1 MTNFTEE
8 CKLNIRT
15 KYLLEDVLGG
25 YSIITNEDGLVDV
38 GYHYSKVT
46 LVNSKENDKYSIEL
60 HVSAATKGA
69 NVTIAHNGNW
79 DTKSAFMCSR
89 ALVHE
94 QDIDEVSNM
103 LYREIIRGG
112 KIPTTI
118 ARITVGL
125 YHWMLTGETKDPENN
140 YLPIAI
146 HVDDEDTNVLR
157 IANRLHVNTNDA
169 RVTSLMGEDTE
180 KDFFSFS
187 IDKEFKVFK
196 VSNAYGDVVDSRLFD
211 DISELE
217 GIITNNQALYKFI
230 MGAYH
235 DFCEM
240 KPEVFDARYGV
251 QELKDEDEEMDLES
265 EKAPFPYIEDIFGD
279 WAMKINDYDY
289 DENHASY
296 QLTNAS
302 AGEQMLIT
310 FNHNVNHIAVE
321 VCESGAE
328 DTGVVYSKQ
337 ISTDHP
343 DFDKGSTPENGLAIS
358 NAIDRRYRNLFT
370 AVYLAEQYRKQTGMT
385 IPLIIKPVHNG
396 LILANA
402 VAAIYHVIYLDK
414 DSDNALPI
422 YRCNFDLGY
431 FGPCDAEGSFRHMTS
446 IEDGMMSIQGAY
458 SHDAGGLVRYLEAV
472 RDIYDQGGN
481 IALSKK
487 YSNLAEMSIVKACEQ
502 IGDTYIESI
511 PRNKGILAQILNTVI
526 PDKSSSRNLK
536 GALVTNKPD
545 GSKTAVEFIAPVDVM
560 KLFDTTTRIKADPN
574 GSTIELPKDESAE
587 SKSFFDMASHY
598 KFEKTADGDVT
609 ISITL
614 PRLQAEQLEEFIK
627 H

>member
-94 QDIDEVSNM
+94 QDIGEVSNM

-157 IANRLHVNTNDA
+157 IANRLHVNTNGA
-169 RVTSLMGEDTE
+169 RVTSLMEEDTE

-196 VSNAYGDVVDSRLFD
+196 VSNAYGGVVDSRLFD

-217 GIITNNQALYKFI
+217 GIITNNQAFYKLI
-230 MGAYH
+230 MNAYH

-240 KPEVFDARYGV
+240 KPEVFDARYSV
-251 QELKDEDEEMDLES
+251 KPLEDDEDEEMDLS
-265 EKAPFPYIEDIFGD
+265 PEKSPYP
-279 WAMKINDYDY
+279 NL
-289 DENHASY
+289 DEITGCWTMELDDLGYNEKQASY
-296 QLTNAS
+296 KLVNS
-302 AGEQMLIT
+302 LSNECLLVT

-321 VCESGAE
+321 MSKPDGEEPYSHQIDTRSSEYDKGNSAESG
-328 DTGVVYSKQ
+328 S
-337 ISTDHP
+337 
-343 DFDKGSTPENGLAIS
+343 AIINS
-358 NAIDRRYRNLFT
+358 VNIRYRNLF
-370 AVYLAEQYRKQTGMT
+370 AAIYLAEQYRKQTNME
-385 IPLIIKPVHNG
+385 IPLIIKPEHNG
-396 LILANA
+396 VILANS
-402 VAAIYHVIYLDK
+402 VTTFYNVVCLDK
-414 DSDNALPI
+414 DTDNALPLFF
-422 YRCNFDLGY
+422 CNFELEF
-431 FGPCDAEGSFRHMTS
+431 FGPCDADGAFRHMTS
-446 IEDGMMSIQGAY
+446 IEGSLLDIRGVYVKDSIGFIK
-458 SHDAGGLVRYLEAV
+458 YL
-472 RDIYDQGGN
+472 RSIKDIYRDSGN
-481 IALSKK
+481 DGITKK
-487 YSNLAEMSIVKACEQ
+487 YGHMS
-502 IGDTYIESI
+502 DRSF
-511 PRNKGILAQILNTVI
+511 TVI
-526 PDKSSSRNLK
+526 CKQIAGRYTKRLVGTSAKAKSAHETVLSNIF
-536 GALVTNKPD
+536 D
-545 GSKTAVEFIAPVDVM
+545 GVSAEKTAATQGSSIEPSPVVKFVGITDA
-560 KLFDTTTRIKADPN
+560 KNLTDPV
-574 GSTIELPKDESAE
+574 SQITSTIQKTIELIAKKSEE
-587 SKSFFDMASHY
+587 NKSFFDLASYY
-598 KFEKTADGDVT
+598 KFEKTADDEVT

>member
-1 MTNFTEE
+1 MATHFTEE
-8 CKLNIRT
+8 CKLNIQT
-15 KYLLEDVLGG
+15 KHLLEDVLGG

-60 HVSAATKGA
+60 HVSAVTKGA
-69 NVTIAHNGNW
+69 NVTIVHNGNW

-94 QDIDEVSNM
+94 QDISEISNM
-103 LYREIIRGG
+103 LYRESIRGG

-157 IANRLHVNTNDA
+157 IANRLHVNTNGA
-169 RVTSLMGEDTE
+169 RMTSLTEKDSE

-240 KPEVFDARYGV
+240 TPEVFDARYSV
-251 QELKDEDEEMDLES
+251 KPLEDDEDEEMDLS
-265 EKAPFPYIEDIFGD
+265 PEKSPYP
-279 WAMKINDYDY
+279 NL
-289 DENHASY
+289 DEIAGNWTMELDDLGYNEKQASY
-296 QLTNAS
+296 KLVNGLTD
-302 AGEQMLIT
+302 ECMLVT

-321 VCESGAE
+321 VNKPDCE
-328 DTGVVYSKQ
+328 DPYSHQ
-337 ISTDHP
+337 IGTNHSDY
-343 DFDKGSTPENGLAIS
+343 DKGSESESGSAIINS
-358 NAIDRRYRNLFT
+358 VNVLYRNLFA
-370 AVYLAEQYRKQTGMT
+370 AVYFAEQYRKQTNMT
-385 IPLIIKPVHNG
+385 IPLIVKPEHNG
-396 LILANA
+396 VILANSVA
-402 VAAIYHVIYLDK
+402 VFYNVACLDK
-414 DSDNALPI
+414 DTDNALPLFF
-422 YRCNFDLGY
+422 CNFELEF
-431 FGPCDAEGSFRHMTS
+431 FGPCDADGALRHMTS
-446 IEDGMMSIQGAY
+446 IEDDLLEIQGAY
-458 SHDAGGLVRYLEAV
+458 IKDSIGFIRYLRWIE
-472 RDIYDQGGN
+472 DIYYESGDDG
-481 IALSKK
+481 ITKK
-487 YSNLAEMSIVKACEQ
+487 YNHMVDKSFTGICKQIISQYGRRMSGDEGKKSTFQTILSNIIGGINDKTEIVSADNPGSVVKLVGTSDAKSLVSQSNQITSNLNNTTELKA
-502 IGDTYIESI
+502 
-511 PRNKGILAQILNTVI
+511 K
-526 PDKSSSRNLK
+526 
-536 GALVTNKPD
+536 KP
-545 GSKTAVEFIAPVDVM
+545 EE
-560 KLFDTTTRIKADPN
+560 N
-574 GSTIELPKDESAE
+574 
-587 SKSFFDMASHY
+587 KSFFDMASHY

-614 PRLQAEQLEEFIK
+614 PRIQAEQLEEFIK

>member
-38 GYHYSKVT
+38 GYHHSKVT

-94 QDIDEVSNM
+94 QDIGEVSNM

-125 YHWMLTGETKDPENN
+125 YHWMLAGETEDPENN

-157 IANRLHVNTNDA
+157 IANRLHVNTNGA
-169 RVTSLMGEDTE
+169 RVTSLMEEDTE

-196 VSNAYGDVVDSRLFD
+196 VLNAYGDVVDSRLFD

-240 KPEVFDARYGV
+240 TPEVFDARYGV
-251 QELKDEDEEMDLES
+251 KSLEDDEDGEMDLDP
-265 EKAPFPYIEDIFGD
+265 EKSPYP
-279 WAMKINDYDY
+279 NL
-289 DENHASY
+289 DEIVGNWTMELDDLGYNEKQANY
-296 QLTNAS
+296 KLVNGLTD
-302 AGEQMLIT
+302 ECMLVT

-321 VCESGAE
+321 VNKPDGE
-328 DTGVVYSKQ
+328 DPYSHQ
-337 ISTDHP
+337 IDTDHS
-343 DFDKGSTPENGLAIS
+343 DYDKGSESESGSAIINS
-358 NAIDRRYRNLFT
+358 VNIRYRNLFA
-370 AVYLAEQYRKQTGMT
+370 AVYFAEQYRKQTNMT
-385 IPLIIKPVHNG
+385 IPLIVKPEHNG
-396 LILANA
+396 VILANS
-402 VAAIYHVIYLDK
+402 VAAFYNVACLDK
-414 DSDNALPI
+414 DTDNALPLFF
-422 YRCNFDLGY
+422 CNFELEF
-431 FGPCDAEGSFRHMTS
+431 FGPCDADGALRHMTS
-446 IEDGMMSIQGAY
+446 IEDDLLKIQGAY
-458 SHDAGGLVRYLEAV
+458 IKDSIGFIRYLRWIE
-472 RDIYDQGGN
+472 DIYYESGDDG
-481 IALSKK
+481 IAKK
-487 YSNLAEMSIVKACEQ
+487 YNHMVNKSFTGICKQIISQYSRRMSGDECKKSTLQTILSNIIGGINNKTEIVSADNPGSAVKFVGISDAKSLVSQSNQITSNL
-502 IGDTYIESI
+502 
-511 PRNKGILAQILNTVI
+511 NN
-526 PDKSSSRNLK
+526 
-536 GALVTNKPD
+536 
-545 GSKTAVEFIAPVDVM
+545 
-560 KLFDTTTRIKADPN
+560 
-574 GSTIELPKDESAE
+574 TIELKAKKPEE
-587 SKSFFDMASHY
+587 NKSFFDMASHY

-614 PRLQAEQLEEFIK
+614 PRIQAEQLEEFIK

>member
-94 QDIDEVSNM
+94 QDIGEVSNM

-157 IANRLHVNTNDA
+157 IANRLHVNTNGA
-169 RVTSLMGEDTE
+169 RVTSLMEEDTE

-217 GIITNNQALYKFI
+217 GIITNNQAFYKFI

-240 KPEVFDARYGV
+240 KPEVFDARYSVKPLEDG
-251 QELKDEDEEMDLES
+251 DGDEEMDLTP
-265 EKAPFPYIEDIFGD
+265 EKSPYPNLDEIVGS
-279 WAMKINDYDY
+279 WAMELDDLGYNEKQ
-289 DENHASY
+289 ASY
-296 QLTNAS
+296 KLVNDLTD
-302 AGEQMLIT
+302 ECMLVT

-321 VCESGAE
+321 VNKPDGEDPYSHQIDTDHSDYDKGNESESG
-328 DTGVVYSKQ
+328 S
-337 ISTDHP
+337 
-343 DFDKGSTPENGLAIS
+343 AIINS
-358 NAIDRRYRNLFT
+358 VNIRYRNLFA
-370 AVYLAEQYRKQTGMT
+370 AVYFAEQYRKQTNMM
-385 IPLIIKPVHNG
+385 IPLIVKPEHNG
-396 LILANA
+396 VILANS
-402 VAAIYHVIYLDK
+402 VAAFYNVACLDK
-414 DSDNALPI
+414 DTDNALPLFF
-422 YRCNFDLGY
+422 CNFELEF
-431 FGPCDAEGSFRHMTS
+431 FGPCDADGALRHMTS
-446 IEDGMMSIQGAY
+446 IEDDLLKIQGAY
-458 SHDAGGLVRYLEAV
+458 IKDSIGFIRYLRWIE
-472 RDIYDQGGN
+472 DIYYESGDDG
-481 IALSKK
+481 IAKK
-487 YSNLAEMSIVKACEQ
+487 YNHMVDKSFTGICKQIISQYSRRMSGDECKKSTPQTILSNIIGGINNKTEIVSADNPGSAVKFVGISDAKSLVSQSNQITSNL
-502 IGDTYIESI
+502 
-511 PRNKGILAQILNTVI
+511 NN
-526 PDKSSSRNLK
+526 
-536 GALVTNKPD
+536 
-545 GSKTAVEFIAPVDVM
+545 
-560 KLFDTTTRIKADPN
+560 
-574 GSTIELPKDESAE
+574 TIELKAKKPEE
-587 SKSFFDMASHY
+587 NKSFFDMASHY

-614 PRLQAEQLEEFIK
+614 PRIQAEQLEEFIK

>member
-94 QDIDEVSNM
+94 QDIGEVSNM

-146 HVDDEDTNVLR
+146 RVDDEDTNVLR
-157 IANRLHVNTNDA
+157 IANRLHVNTNGA
-169 RVTSLMGEDTE
+169 RVTSLMEEDSE

-240 KPEVFDARYGV
+240 KPEVFDARYSVKPLEDG
-251 QELKDEDEEMDLES
+251 DEDEEMDLTP
-265 EKAPFPYIEDIFGD
+265 EKSPYPNLDEIVGS
-279 WAMKINDYDY
+279 WAMELDDLGYNEKQ
-289 DENHASY
+289 ASY
-296 QLTNAS
+296 KLVNGLTD
-302 AGEQMLIT
+302 ECMLVT

-321 VCESGAE
+321 VNKPDGE
-328 DTGVVYSKQ
+328 DPYSHQ
-337 ISTDHP
+337 IDTDHS
-343 DFDKGSTPENGLAIS
+343 DYDKGSESESGSAIINS
-358 NAIDRRYRNLFT
+358 VNIRYRNLFA
-370 AVYLAEQYRKQTGMT
+370 AVYFAEQYRKQTNMT
-385 IPLIIKPVHNG
+385 IPLIVKPEHNG
-396 LILANA
+396 VILANS
-402 VAAIYHVIYLDK
+402 VAAFYNVACLDK
-414 DSDNALPI
+414 DTDNALPLFF
-422 YRCNFDLGY
+422 CNFELEF
-431 FGPCDAEGSFRHMTS
+431 FGPCDADGALRHMTS
-446 IEDGMMSIQGAY
+446 IEDDLLKIQGAY
-458 SHDAGGLVRYLEAV
+458 IKDSIGFIRYLRWIE
-472 RDIYDQGGN
+472 DIYYESGDDG
-481 IALSKK
+481 IAKK
-487 YSNLAEMSIVKACEQ
+487 YNHMVDKSFTGICKQIISQYSRRMSGDECKKSTPQTILSNIIGGINNKTEIVSADNPGSAVKFVGISDAKSLVSQSNQITSNL
-502 IGDTYIESI
+502 
-511 PRNKGILAQILNTVI
+511 NN
-526 PDKSSSRNLK
+526 
-536 GALVTNKPD
+536 
-545 GSKTAVEFIAPVDVM
+545 
-560 KLFDTTTRIKADPN
+560 
-574 GSTIELPKDESAE
+574 TIELKAKKPEE
-587 SKSFFDMASHY
+587 NKSFFDMASHY
-598 KFEKTADGDVT
+598 KFEKTADGGVT

>member
-1 MTNFTEE
+1 MCVAHE
-8 CKLNIRT
+8 
-15 KYLLEDVLGG
+15 
-25 YSIITNEDGLVDV
+25 
-38 GYHYSKVT
+38 
-46 LVNSKENDKYSIEL
+46 
-60 HVSAATKGA
+60 TKGPKT
-69 NVTIAHNGNW
+69 TIVHNGNW
-79 DTKSAFMCSR
+79 DTRTTFEFAISLTSGKSDNELAT
-89 ALVHE
+89 
-94 QDIDEVSNM
+94 M
-103 LYREIIRGG
+103 LYREIKRDG
-112 KIPTTI
+112 KIPMTI
-118 ARITVGL
+118 ARIAIGL
-125 YHWMLTGETKDPENN
+125 YSWMLTGETKDPTNN
-140 YLPIAI
+140 YLPLAI
-146 HVDDEDTNVLR
+146 HADYENSDILA
-157 IANRLHVNTNDA
+157 IANRLLVNTNGTRA
-169 RVTSLMGEDTE
+169 TILTEDDSV
-180 KDFFSFS
+180 KDFVSFS
-187 IDKEFKVFK
+187 IDKQFKVFK
-196 VSNAYGDVVDSRLFD
+196 VLNSYGDVIDSRLFD

-217 GIITNNQALYKFI
+217 GIITNNQAFYKLI
-230 MGAYH
+230 MNAYH

-240 KPEVFDARYGV
+240 TPEVFDARYSV

-279 WAMKINDYDY
+279 WAMKINDYGY

-302 AGEQMLIT
+302 AGEQILIT

-321 VCESGAE
+321 VCESGTE
-328 DTGVVYSKQ
+328 DTGAVYNKQ

-343 DFDKGSTPENGLAIS
+343 DFDKGSATENGLAIS
-358 NAIDRRYRNLFT
+358 NAIDSRYRNLFT
-370 AVYLAEQYRKQTGMT
+370 AVYLAEQYRKQAGMT

-446 IEDGMMSIQGAY
+446 IEDGMMPIQGAY
-458 SHDAGGLVRYLEAV
+458 SHDAVGLARYLEAV
-472 RDIYDQGGN
+472 KDIYDQGGN
-481 IALSKK
+481 AALSKK
-487 YSNLAEMSIVKACEQ
+487 YSNLADSSIVKACEQ

-526 PDKSSSRNLK
+526 PDKSSSSRNLK

>member
-94 QDIDEVSNM
+94 QDIGEVSNM

-112 KIPTTI
+112 KAPTTI

-140 YLPIAI
+140 YLPLAI

-157 IANRLHVNTNDA
+157 IANRLHVNTNGA
-169 RVTSLMGEDTE
+169 RVTSLMEEDTE

-240 KPEVFDARYGV
+240 TPEVFDVRYSV
-251 QELKDEDEEMDLES
+251 KPLEDDEDEEMDLSPEES
-265 EKAPFPYIEDIFGD
+265 PYPNLDEIVGNWTMELDDLGYNEKQ
-279 WAMKINDYDY
+279 
-289 DENHASY
+289 ASY
-296 QLTNAS
+296 KLVNSLTD
-302 AGEQMLIT
+302 ECLLVT

-321 VCESGAE
+321 VSKPDGEEPYSHQIDTRSSEYDKGNSTESG
-328 DTGVVYSKQ
+328 S
-337 ISTDHP
+337 
-343 DFDKGSTPENGLAIS
+343 AIINS
-358 NAIDRRYRNLFT
+358 VDIRYRNLF
-370 AVYLAEQYRKQTGMT
+370 AAIYLAEQYRKQTNMT
-385 IPLIIKPVHNG
+385 IPLIVKPEHNG
-396 LILANA
+396 VILANS
-402 VAAIYHVIYLDK
+402 VATFYNVVCLDK
-414 DSDNALPI
+414 DTDNALPLFF
-422 YRCNFDLGY
+422 CNFELGF
-431 FGPCDAEGSFRHMTS
+431 FGPCDADGAFRHMTS
-446 IEDGMMSIQGAY
+446 IEDGLSKIQGAY
-458 SHDAGGLVRYLEAV
+458 IKDSTGLIRYLEWI
-472 RDIYDQGGN
+472 RDIYLEGDAEL
-481 IALSKK
+481 ITKK
-487 YSNLAEMSIVKACEQ
+487 YGHMKDNSFTAICKQIAGQYTKRLVGASAKAKSALETVLSNIFNDV
-502 IGDTYIESI
+502 
-511 PRNKGILAQILNTVI
+511 NT
-526 PDKSSSRNLK
+526 D
-536 GALVTNKPD
+536 
-545 GSKTAVEFIAPVDVM
+545 KTATTQGSSVEPDPVVKFIGISDV
-560 KLFDTTTRIKADPN
+560 KDLTNPANRIT
-574 GSTIELPKDESAE
+574 STIQNTTELTVKKPEE
-587 SKSFFDMASHY
+587 NKSFFEMASHY
-598 KFEKTADGDVT
+598 KFEKNADGDVT

>member
-8 CKLNIRT
+8 CKLNILT

-69 NVTIAHNGNW
+69 NVTITHNGNW

-94 QDIDEVSNM
+94 QDIGEVSNM

-157 IANRLHVNTNDA
+157 IANRLHVNTNGA
-169 RVTSLMGEDTE
+169 RVTSLMEEDTE

-240 KPEVFDARYGV
+240 TPEVFDARYSV
-251 QELKDEDEEMDLES
+251 KPLEDDEDEEMDLSPEES
-265 EKAPFPYIEDIFGD
+265 PYPNLDEIVGNRTMELDDLGYNEKQ
-279 WAMKINDYDY
+279 
-289 DENHASY
+289 ASY
-296 QLTNAS
+296 KLVNGLTD
-302 AGEQMLIT
+302 ECMLVT
-310 FNHNVNHIAVE
+310 FNYNVNHIAVE
-321 VCESGAE
+321 INKPDGE
-328 DTGVVYSKQ
+328 DPYSHQ
-337 ISTDHP
+337 IDTDHS
-343 DFDKGSTPENGLAIS
+343 DYDKGSESESGSAIINS
-358 NAIDRRYRNLFT
+358 VNIRYRNLFA
-370 AVYLAEQYRKQTGMT
+370 AVYFAEQYRKQTNMT
-385 IPLIIKPVHNG
+385 IPLIVKPEHNG
-396 LILANA
+396 VILANS
-402 VAAIYHVIYLDK
+402 VAAFYNVACLDK
-414 DSDNALPI
+414 DTDNALPLFF
-422 YRCNFDLGY
+422 CNFELEF
-431 FGPCDAEGSFRHMTS
+431 FGPCDA
-446 IEDGMMSIQGAY
+446 DGAY
-458 SHDAGGLVRYLEAV
+458 
-472 RDIYDQGGN
+472 
-481 IALSKK
+481 
-487 YSNLAEMSIVKACEQ
+487 
-502 IGDTYIESI
+502 
-511 PRNKGILAQILNTVI
+511 VI
-526 PDKSSSRNLK
+526 
-536 GALVTNKPD
+536 
-545 GSKTAVEFIAPVDVM
+545 
-560 KLFDTTTRIKADPN
+560 
-574 GSTIELPKDESAE
+574 
-587 SKSFFDMASHY
+587 
-598 KFEKTADGDVT
+598 
-609 ISITL
+609 
-614 PRLQAEQLEEFIK
+614 
-627 H
+627 

>member
-1 MTNFTEE
+1 MTHFTEE
-8 CKLNIRT
+8 CKLNIQT
-15 KYLLEDVLGG
+15 KHLLEDVLGG

-69 NVTIAHNGNW
+69 NVTIVHNGNW

-94 QDIDEVSNM
+94 QDISEISNM
-103 LYREIIRGG
+103 IYREIIRGG

-157 IANRLHVNTNDA
+157 IANRLHVNTNGA
-169 RVTSLMGEDTE
+169 RVTSLMEEDTE

-240 KPEVFDARYGV
+240 TPEVFDARYSV
-251 QELKDEDEEMDLES
+251 KPLEDVDEDEEMDLS
-265 EKAPFPYIEDIFGD
+265 PEKSPYP
-279 WAMKINDYDY
+279 NL
-289 DENHASY
+289 DEIIGNWTMELDDLGYNEKQASY
-296 QLTNAS
+296 KLVNSLTD
-302 AGEQMLIT
+302 ECLLVT

-321 VCESGAE
+321 VNKPDGEDPYSHQIDTRSSEYDKGNSAESG
-328 DTGVVYSKQ
+328 S
-337 ISTDHP
+337 
-343 DFDKGSTPENGLAIS
+343 AIINS
-358 NAIDRRYRNLFT
+358 VNIRYRNLF
-370 AVYLAEQYRKQTGMT
+370 AAIYLAEQYRKQTNMG
-385 IPLIIKPVHNG
+385 IPLIVKPEHNG
-396 LILANA
+396 VILANSVTA
-402 VAAIYHVIYLDK
+402 FYNVVCLDK
-414 DSDNALPI
+414 DTDNALPLFF
-422 YRCNFDLGY
+422 CNFELEF
-431 FGPCDAEGSFRHMTS
+431 FGPCDAGGAFRHTKS
-446 IEDGMMSIQGAY
+446 IEDGLSKIQGAY
-458 SHDAGGLVRYLEAV
+458 VKDSSGLIRYLEWI
-472 RDIYDQGGN
+472 RDIYLEGGAES
-481 IALSKK
+481 ISKK
-487 YSNLAEMSIVKACEQ
+487 YGHMSDRSFTAICKQIAGQYTKRLVGASAKAKSTL
-502 IGDTYIESI
+502 DTVLSSI
-511 PRNKGILAQILNTVI
+511 F
-526 PDKSSSRNLK
+526 
-536 GALVTNKPD
+536 D
-545 GSKTAVEFIAPVDVM
+545 GVNAGKTAATQGSSVEPSPAVKFVGITDV
-560 KLFDTTTRIKADPN
+560 KNLTNPANLIT
-574 GSTIELPKDESAE
+574 STIQNTTELKAKKPEE
-587 SKSFFDMASHY
+587 NKSFFDMASHY

-614 PRLQAEQLEEFIK
+614 PRIQAEQLEEFIK

>member
-38 GYHYSKVT
+38 GYHYSKVM

-79 DTKSAFMCSR
+79 DTKSVFMCSR

-94 QDIDEVSNM
+94 QDIGEVSNM

-157 IANRLHVNTNDA
+157 IANRLHVNTNGA
-169 RVTSLMGEDTE
+169 RVTSLMEEDTE

-230 MGAYH
+230 MSAYH

-240 KPEVFDARYGV
+240 TPEVFDARYSV
-251 QELKDEDEEMDLES
+251 KPLEDNEDEEMDLS
-265 EKAPFPYIEDIFGD
+265 PEKSPYP
-279 WAMKINDYDY
+279 NL
-289 DENHASY
+289 DEITGCWTMELDDLGYNEEQASY
-296 QLTNAS
+296 KLVNSLTD
-302 AGEQMLIT
+302 ECMLVT
-310 FNHNVNHIAVE
+310 FKHNVNHIAIE
-321 VCESGAE
+321 VNKPDGEDPYSHQIDTKHPDYDKGGESESG
-328 DTGVVYSKQ
+328 S
-337 ISTDHP
+337 
-343 DFDKGSTPENGLAIS
+343 AIINS
-358 NAIDRRYRNLFT
+358 VNVRYRDLF
-370 AVYLAEQYRKQTGMT
+370 ASVYLAEQYRKQTNME
-385 IPLIIKPVHNG
+385 IPLIVKPEHNG
-396 LILANA
+396 VILANS
-402 VAAIYHVIYLDK
+402 VAAFYSVLCLDK
-414 DSDNALPI
+414 DTDNALPLFF
-422 YRCNFDLGY
+422 CNFELEF
-431 FGPCDAEGSFRHMTS
+431 FGPCDADGAFRHMTS
-446 IEDGMMSIQGAY
+446 IEDGLLKIRGAY
-458 SHDAGGLVRYLEAV
+458 VKDSIGFIKYLRSIKDV
-472 RDIYDQGGN
+472 YRDSGN
-481 IALSKK
+481 EGIAKKYNHMTDRRFSAICKQIIGQYSKEGSASKPSAKSALQTALSNIFNNINAEKTSATQGDATAPQSVVK
-487 YSNLAEMSIVKACEQ
+487 FIGIADAKDLISPANQITSNFS
-502 IGDTYIESI
+502 
-511 PRNKGILAQILNTVI
+511 N
-526 PDKSSSRNLK
+526 
-536 GALVTNKPD
+536 
-545 GSKTAVEFIAPVDVM
+545 
-560 KLFDTTTRIKADPN
+560 
-574 GSTIELPKDESAE
+574 TIELTAKKPEE
-587 SKSFFDMASHY
+587 NKSFFEMASHY

>member
-69 NVTIAHNGNW
+69 NVTIVHNGNW

-94 QDIDEVSNM
+94 QDITEVSNM

-140 YLPIAI
+140 YLPLAV

-157 IANRLHVNTNDA
+157 IANRLHVNTNGA
-169 RVTSLMGEDTE
+169 RITSLMEEDTE

-217 GIITNNQALYKFI
+217 GIVTNNQALYKFI

-235 DFCEM
+235 DFYEM
-240 KPEVFDARYGV
+240 TPEVFDVSYSV
-251 QELKDEDEEMDLES
+251 KPLEDDDEDEEMDLS
-265 EKAPFPYIEDIFGD
+265 PEKSPYP
-279 WAMKINDYDY
+279 NL
-289 DENHASY
+289 DEIIGNWTMELDDLGYNEKQASY
-296 QLTNAS
+296 KLVNSLTD
-302 AGEQMLIT
+302 ECLLVT

-321 VCESGAE
+321 VSKPDGEEPYSHQIDTRSSEYGKGNSAESG
-328 DTGVVYSKQ
+328 S
-337 ISTDHP
+337 
-343 DFDKGSTPENGLAIS
+343 AIINS
-358 NAIDRRYRNLFT
+358 VDIRYRNLF
-370 AVYLAEQYRKQTGMT
+370 AAIYLAEQYRKQTNME
-385 IPLIIKPVHNG
+385 IPLIVKPEHNG
-396 LILANA
+396 VILANS
-402 VAAIYHVIYLDK
+402 VAAFYSVICLDK
-414 DSDNALPI
+414 DTDNALPLFF
-422 YRCNFDLGY
+422 CNFELEF
-431 FGPCDAEGSFRHMTS
+431 FGPCDADGAFRHMTS
-446 IEDGMMSIQGAY
+446 IEGSLSDIQGVY
-458 SHDAGGLVRYLEAV
+458 VKDSIGFIKYL
-472 RDIYDQGGN
+472 RSIKDIYRDSGN
-481 IALSKK
+481 EGITKKYNHMVNKGFSAICKQIVSQYSKEGSKPSAKSALQTALSNIFNSINAEKAANIQGSAIEPK
-487 YSNLAEMSIVKACEQ
+487 SVVRFIGIADAKDLINPTNQITSNLS
-502 IGDTYIESI
+502 D
-511 PRNKGILAQILNTVI
+511 
-526 PDKSSSRNLK
+526 
-536 GALVTNKPD
+536 
-545 GSKTAVEFIAPVDVM
+545 
-560 KLFDTTTRIKADPN
+560 
-574 GSTIELPKDESAE
+574 TIELTAKKPEE
-587 SKSFFDMASHY
+587 NKSFFEMASHY

-614 PRLQAEQLEEFIK
+614 PLLQAEQLEEFIK

>member
-94 QDIDEVSNM
+94 QDIGEVSNM

-157 IANRLHVNTNDA
+157 IANRLHVNTNGA
-169 RVTSLMGEDTE
+169 RVTSLMEEDTE

-196 VSNAYGDVVDSRLFD
+196 VSNAYGGVVDSRLFD

-217 GIITNNQALYKFI
+217 GIITNNQAFYKLI
-230 MGAYH
+230 MNAYH

-240 KPEVFDARYGV
+240 KPEVFDARYSV
-251 QELKDEDEEMDLES
+251 KPLEDDEDEEMDLSPEES
-265 EKAPFPYIEDIFGD
+265 PYPNLDEITGCWTMELDDLGYNEKQ
-279 WAMKINDYDY
+279 
-289 DENHASY
+289 ASY
-296 QLTNAS
+296 KLVNS
-302 AGEQMLIT
+302 LSNECLLVT

-321 VCESGAE
+321 MSKPDGEEPYSHQIDTRSSEYDKGNSAESG
-328 DTGVVYSKQ
+328 S
-337 ISTDHP
+337 
-343 DFDKGSTPENGLAIS
+343 AIINS
-358 NAIDRRYRNLFT
+358 VNIRYRNLF
-370 AVYLAEQYRKQTGMT
+370 AAIYLAEQYRKQTNME
-385 IPLIIKPVHNG
+385 IPLIIKPEHNG
-396 LILANA
+396 VILANS
-402 VAAIYHVIYLDK
+402 VTTFYNVVCLDK
-414 DSDNALPI
+414 DTDNALPLFF
-422 YRCNFDLGY
+422 CNFELEF
-431 FGPCDAEGSFRHMTS
+431 FGPCDADGAFRHMTS
-446 IEDGMMSIQGAY
+446 IEGSLLDIRGVYVKDSIGFIK
-458 SHDAGGLVRYLEAV
+458 YL
-472 RDIYDQGGN
+472 RSIKDIYRDSGN
-481 IALSKK
+481 DGITKK
-487 YSNLAEMSIVKACEQ
+487 YGHMS
-502 IGDTYIESI
+502 DRSF
-511 PRNKGILAQILNTVI
+511 TVI
-526 PDKSSSRNLK
+526 CKQIAGRYTKRLVGTSAKAKSAHETVLSNIF
-536 GALVTNKPD
+536 D
-545 GSKTAVEFIAPVDVM
+545 GVSAEKTAATQGSSIEPSPVVKFVGITDA
-560 KLFDTTTRIKADPN
+560 KNLTDPV
-574 GSTIELPKDESAE
+574 SQITSTIQKTIELIAKKSEE
-587 SKSFFDMASHY
+587 NKSFFDLASYY
-598 KFEKTADGDVT
+598 KFEKTADDEVT

>member
-25 YSIITNEDGLVDV
+25 YSIVTHEDGLVDV
-38 GYHYSKVT
+38 GHHYSKVT
-46 LVNSKENDKYSIEL
+46 LINSKENNKYVIEL
-60 HVSAATKGA
+60 HVDTDKGVKATI
-69 NVTIAHNGNW
+69 THNGSW
-79 DTKSAFMCSR
+79 DTKSVFMHSDSIINDK
-89 ALVHE
+89 
-94 QDIDEVSNM
+94 DITEISNI
-103 LYREIIRGG
+103 LYKEIIRDG

-118 ARITVGL
+118 ARITIGL

-140 YLPIAI
+140 YLPLAI
-146 HVDDEDTNVLR
+146 RVDDEDTNVLR
-157 IANRLHVNTNDA
+157 IANRLHVNTNGA
-169 RVTSLMGEDTE
+169 RVTSLMEDDSE

-187 IDKEFKVFK
+187 IDKEFEVFK

-240 KPEVFDARYGV
+240 TPEVFDARYSV
-251 QELKDEDEEMDLES
+251 QELKDEDEEMNLYS
-265 EKAPFPYIEDIFGD
+265 EKSPFPYIEDIFGD
-279 WAMKINDYDY
+279 WVMKITDYGY
-289 DENHASY
+289 DVDHASY
-296 QLTNAS
+296 QLTNES
-302 AGEQMLIT
+302 TGEQMLVT
-310 FNHNVNHIAVE
+310 FNHNVKHIAVE

-343 DFDKGSTPENGLAIS
+343 DFDKGSATENGLAIS
-358 NAIDRRYRNLFT
+358 NAVDSRYRNLFT
-370 AVYLAEQYRKQTGMT
+370 AVYLAEQYRRQANMT
-385 IPLIIKPVHNG
+385 IPLIIKPVHGG

-402 VAAIYHVIYLDK
+402 VAAIYHVTYLDK

-422 YRCNFDLGY
+422 YRCNFNLGY